1 LPSTTTQPSRSLVS
15 GAVFAST
22 ESLVSVFIFVTF
34 GY

>member
-1 LPSTTTQPSRSLVS
+1 LVS